1 VEEANSMIEAVVF
14 FLFLICVT
22 LVFIRTAIA
31 VSRWKKHRFRFSI
44 ELVAILSILYF
55 LVRPA
60 FDFLEWGD
68 NVPEVQRA
76 VIFLWVISVAF
87 LVNSVLIRFF
97 WDGLLSFHGERRV
110 PKLITDVVGLA
121 IYSVAVMFVLHYVY
135 EEPIGPILATSGAAA
150 VVIGF
155 GAQSTI
161 REVFSGFS
169 LNVTKALR
177 IGDYVEIDD
186 VYGQV
191 YDINWRSVS
200 LHNPHTDSL
209 YIFPNS
215 AVADTKILNFSEPK
229 DIFRYYV
236 TFTAELSAPPEKVIR
251 TIADELKHSKYVFRD
266 PKPNFNILG
275 YSEGGID
282 YRVRYHFEGD
292 DPWWDAQNEMVMAI
306 WSAARRNDFRIS
318 MNRMLQNSPEEW
330 PYLDEKVT
338 AVTSAEAVVAL
349 VKANSVLGM
358 LGDEEVEI
366 LCKSY
371 RVFDLSPPSCF
382 FLSGTVPEGLYVLIE
397 GEVSILEDFRV
408 SHDLEVD
415 SIGPGQLFATEAIL
429 SGGVSSNSTRAEQYS
444 IAVCFDAAA
453 VAEVFEQ
460 RLDLR
465 ENLANLVEQN
475 NARRNKRR
483 DEENRR
489 VLIKEHHKSKR
500 ASLEGVRRGIDDMM
514 NRPVLHHILDR
525 FSTKVQNEE
534 LAEGLAAA
542 AALLSVSRGVPTQ
555 ENKKH
560 FEEAL
565 RHADLLRHLNQDT
578 CLYRYDEYISI
589 LLEGGEAG
597 KKRVLRNLC
606 EAARVRKGADIVH
619 NVAKGLCGPSE
630 LPTQE
635 ELATLKLIGE
645 SLSAVS
651 TKRKQSQ

>member
-1 VEEANSMIEAVVF
+1 M
-14 FLFLICVT
+14 
-22 LVFIRTAIA
+22 
-31 VSRWKKHRFRFSI
+31 
-44 ELVAILSILYF
+44 
-55 LVRPA
+55 
-60 FDFLEWGD
+60 
-68 NVPEVQRA
+68 
-76 VIFLWVISVAF
+76 
-87 LVNSVLIRFF
+87 
-97 WDGLLSFHGERRV
+97 
-110 PKLITDVVGLA
+110 
-121 IYSVAVMFVLHYVY
+121 
-135 EEPIGPILATSGAAA
+135 
-150 VVIGF
+150 
-155 GAQSTI
+155 
-161 REVFSGFS
+161 
-169 LNVTKALR
+169 
-177 IGDYVEIDD
+177 
-186 VYGQV
+186 
-191 YDINWRSVS
+191 
-200 LHNPHTDSL
+200 
-209 YIFPNS
+209 
-215 AVADTKILNFSEPK
+215 
-229 DIFRYYV
+229 
-236 TFTAELSAPPEKVIR
+236 
-251 TIADELKHSKYVFRD
+251 FRD

-349 VKANSVLGM
+349 VKANSVFGM

-444 IAVCFDAAA
+444 IAVCFDAAS

>member
-1 VEEANSMIEAVVF
+1 
-14 FLFLICVT
+14 
-22 LVFIRTAIA
+22 
-31 VSRWKKHRFRFSI
+31 
-44 ELVAILSILYF
+44 
-55 LVRPA
+55 
-60 FDFLEWGD
+60 
-68 NVPEVQRA
+68 
-76 VIFLWVISVAF
+76 
-87 LVNSVLIRFF
+87 
-97 WDGLLSFHGERRV
+97 
-110 PKLITDVVGLA
+110 
-121 IYSVAVMFVLHYVY
+121 
-135 EEPIGPILATSGAAA
+135 LATSGAAA

-371 RVFDLSPPSCF
+371 RAFDLSPPSCF

>member
-1 VEEANSMIEAVVF
+1 VEEASSMIEAVVF

-31 VSRWKKHRFRFSI
+31 VSRWKKHRSRFSV
-44 ELVAILSILYF
+44 ELVAILTILYF

-68 NVPEVQRA
+68 IVPEVQRA
-76 VIFLWVISVAF
+76 VVFLWAISVAF

-135 EEPIGPILATSGAAA
+135 GEPIGPILATSGAAA

-169 LNVTKALR
+169 LNATKALR

-186 VYGQV
+186 VYGRV

-229 DIFRYYV
+229 DVFRYYV
-236 TFTAELSAPPEKVIR
+236 TFSAELSAPPEKVIR

-266 PKPNFNILG
+266 PKPNFNIFG
-275 YSEGGID
+275 YSERGID

-292 DPWWDAQNEMVMAI
+292 DLWWDAQNEMVMAI

-318 MNRMLQNSPEEW
+318 MNRMLQRSPQEW

-349 VKANSVLGM
+349 IKANSILGI
-358 LGDEEVEI
+358 LGDEEVDI

-371 RVFDLSPPSCF
+371 RTFDLSPPSCF
-382 FLSGTVPEGLYVLIE
+382 FLSGTVPEGLYVLVE
-397 GEVSILEDFRV
+397 GEVSILEDFRD

-415 SIGPGQLFATEAIL
+415 TIGPGQLFATEAIL
-429 SGGVSSNSTRAEQYS
+429 SGGVSSDSTRAEQYS

-483 DEENRR
+483 DEETRR
-489 VLIKEHHKSKR
+489 ILIKEHHKAKR
-500 ASLEGVRRGIDDMM
+500 AWLEGVRRGVDDMM
-514 NRPVLHHILDR
+514 NKPVLHHILDR

-542 AALLSVSRGVPTQ
+542 AALLSVARGAPTQ
-555 ENKKH
+555 EDKEH

-589 LLEGGEAG
+589 LLEDGEAG
-597 KKRVLRNLC
+597 EKRVLRNLC
-606 EAARVRKGADIVH
+606 EAARVRNGADIVH
-619 NVAKGLCGPSE
+619 NVAKGLCGLSE
-630 LPTQE
+630 LPTEE
-635 ELATLKLIGE
+635 ELATLKLIDE